1 MQIPKYIIVKH
12 NGKKTYLSPQADG
25 LKECYLDARLNGE
38 STLEFM
44 LPATSPKLS
53 ALTPE
58 CEIHAGG
65 RVYTLLK
72 NEAID
77 TVRDENNKLWTKVM
91 AVERWAEL
99 GTQYPEPYIC
109 NDPTISNP
117 ADLTAIIVGGGT
129 DLSGGLYP
137 VGSAAHALYAVL
149 DGSGWTLGT
158 VDVPGIHDIE
168 MEKVSRLTLIKEIQ
182 NKWGGYLVWDSENK
196 IVSLRY
202 GNTWQ
207 PYTGFQIRYAKNL
220 KHITR
225 TQSNRIV
232 TKLYAFGHD
241 DLDIASVNNGKK
253 YITNFSY
260 TDKEYTAIYKNQDVY
275 DAQELKDKATIEL
288 EFNCKPRHLYK
299 VKIADLRT
307 LPEYSH
313 EDFSLGDMVD
323 IIDPAAAPDS
333 PKVRI
338 IRHKYNLFM
347 PWDCELEIGD
357 PLERFEENLKAA
369 FGVTGFIDG
378 KFTEGGRFS
387 GHSIEDMTIVDGK
400 IISIEAKKITTNEA
414 KITTAQIENLEVGR
428 NVVMGPDAT
437 ISWSQVTSKPSIP
450 TLPSYIK
457 STYIDSTRIESPLI
471 IGGEL
476 RGGSITSDTD
486 IDVTEDA
493 RIGEKLIL
501 SEVDFNAGI
510 YWGSPTQPTATIY
523 IDPISE
529 SLFLWSDG
537 QVYANGKRIDITP
550 VAVFG

>member
-38 STLEFM
+38 STLEFL

-72 NEAID
+72 DEAID

-260 TDKEYTAIYKNQDVY
+260 TDKEYTAIYKNQDIY

-307 LPEYSH
+307 LPEY
-313 EDFSLGDMVD
+313 
-323 IIDPAAAPDS
+323 
-333 PKVRI
+333 
-338 IRHKYNLFM
+338 
-347 PWDCELEIGD
+347 
-357 PLERFEENLKAA
+357 
-369 FGVTGFIDG
+369 
-378 KFTEGGRFS
+378 
-387 GHSIEDMTIVDGK
+387 
-400 IISIEAKKITTNEA
+400 
-414 KITTAQIENLEVGR
+414 
-428 NVVMGPDAT
+428 
-437 ISWSQVTSKPSIP
+437 
-450 TLPSYIK
+450 
-457 STYIDSTRIESPLI
+457 ES
-471 IGGEL
+471 
-476 RGGSITSDTD
+476 
-486 IDVTEDA
+486 
-493 RIGEKLIL
+493 
-501 SEVDFNAGI
+501 
-510 YWGSPTQPTATIY
+510 
-523 IDPISE
+523 
-529 SLFLWSDG
+529 
-537 QVYANGKRIDITP
+537 
-550 VAVFG
+550 